1 MTEANP
7 AHWLAFRRF
16 PSAQVMA
23 FHRAQMDSIRAFPP
37 GRDVTHNA
45 MGFFTDYD
53 HHALGRDLDVI
64 GWDSFPLGV
73 LEQFYFSDD
82 DRRRYARQGHP
93 DIATFH
99 HDLFRGCCTG
109 ERWTV
114 PEQQPGRVNRARYTP
129 PPRRYPAWSRS
140 GRSKRSRTGPSLSV
154 IPLAPGALRAG
165 ADGIHATPLED
176 QKALANLRRGRVSS
190 GDELICGQTT
200 RVGSN
205 DHLGE

>member
-99 HDLFRGCCTG
+99 HDLYRGCCTG

-129 PPRRYPAWSRS
+129 PPLPGMVTLWTVEAAAHGAEFVSYSARARRPSRRS
-140 GRSKRSRTGPSLSV
+140 GWHPCNALGGSESSR
-154 IPLAPGALRAG
+154 PLAPRASVIGRRADLRAN
-165 ADGIHATPLED
+165 D
-176 QKALANLRRGRVSS
+176 
-190 GDELICGQTT
+190 T